1 MPGFRQ
7 SRWRSFIIMAVGGTV
22 AILALAPVVWMFG
35 TGFKATED
43 TYVSPPVWLPRNPT
57 LSNFAYVLGR
67 GRFTTYFRNSL
78 TVGVATTL
86 ITLALSTLSGYAFS
100 RYRFRGRNV
109 ILMSILGAQMFPSVL
124 LIIPL
129 FQLINWFGLMDSL
142 RALVLCDVT
151 FALPLSVWLMKGFFD
166 QIPRELD
173 EASMLDG
180 CDALGTLKDIL
191 LPLVAPGMAATAIF
205 VFIAA
210 WDEFLFAL
218 TFTNTDTARTLPV
231 ALNFFITSY
240 EIQWNHLAA
249 MAFLVT
255 VPVLVMFSIVQRRLI
270 SGMTAGALKG

>member
-1 MPGFRQ
+1 MRGRSRSLWRGFA
-7 SRWRSFIIMAVGGTV
+7 IMVVGGV
-22 AILALAPVVWMFG
+22 ISIFALAPVVWMFG
-35 TGFKATED
+35 TGFKTTQE
-43 TYVSPPVWLPRNPT
+43 TYVSPPAWLPRHPT
-57 LSNFAYVLGR
+57 LSNFAYILGR
-67 GRFTTYFRNSL
+67 GEFTTYFRNSL
-78 TVGVATTL
+78 IVGVATTL

-129 FQLINWFGLMDSL
+129 FKLVNWLGMMDSL

-180 CDALGTLKDIL
+180 CDALGTLKNVL
-191 LPLVAPGMAATAIF
+191 LPLVAPGMVATAIF

-210 WDEFLFAL
+210 WDELLFAL
-218 TFTNTDTARTLPV
+218 TFTNTDAARTLPV
-231 ALNFFITSY
+231 ALNLFITSY

-249 MAFLVT
+249 MALLVT
-255 VPVLVMFSIVQRRLI
+255 VPVLVMFSIVQRRLV